1 MQATGGKSDEAKV
14 EQQRASSKLSSQSR
28 LGFVVEST
36 CCIICS
42 SSDFLLV
49 SYAKI
54 AGPFPHSLFTDEKCA
69 KNYQPSV

>member
-14 EQQRASSKLSSQSR
+14 EQRSKLSSQSR

-54 AGPFPHSLFTDEKCA
+54 AGPFPLSLFTDEKCA

>member
-49 SYAKI
+49 SYGKI
-54 AGPFPHSLFTDEKCA
+54 AGLSLFTDEKCA

>member
-14 EQQRASSKLSSQSR
+14 EQCSKLSSQSR

-49 SYAKI
+49 VVSYAKI
-54 AGPFPHSLFTDEKCA
+54 AGPFPLSLFTDEKCA